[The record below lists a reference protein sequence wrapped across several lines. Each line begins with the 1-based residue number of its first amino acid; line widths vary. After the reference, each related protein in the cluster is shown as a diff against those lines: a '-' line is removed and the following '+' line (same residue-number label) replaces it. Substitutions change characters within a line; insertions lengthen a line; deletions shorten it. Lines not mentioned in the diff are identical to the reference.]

1 MSKKCKSRDG
11 TNSSRSKI
19 QCIPTIN
26 YRDFRVRNIS
36 QNSREKFVNNEAS
49 NKNIFPCLY
58 THQVTAYGFLH
69 FYMNT
74 FSALNF
80 PALYLPLS
88 PTSLPKNMPNFTFDA
103 VTRSLQ
109 HLYATSLPSFT
120 PRFLG
125 ICVQRSAAVCRTRP
139 RVTISEFPRFAV
151 ERVICYIFFIAH
163 RDREVPVLQTFL
175 GKSRMSVKDGRQE
188 GRGCTNACVTERL
201 HWLLAGLVRPYCLHI
216 LQSRYGI

>member
-1 MSKKCKSRDG
+1 METKIWRNMSKKCRSGDR
-11 TNSSRSKI
+11 TNSSKSKS

-26 YRDFRVRNIS
+26 YRDLRVRNIS
-36 QNSREKFVNNEAS
+36 QNSREKIVNNEAS

-74 FSALNF
+74 CSALPF
-80 PALYLPLS
+80 PALYLPLP

-109 HLYATSLPSFT
+109 HLYATPLPSFT

-125 ICVQRSAAVCRTRP
+125 MCVQRSAAICRTRP
-139 RVTISEFPRFAV
+139 RATISEVPRFAV
-151 ERVICYIFFIAH
+151 ERVVCYIFFIAH
-163 RDREVPVLQTFL
+163 RDTKVPMLQTFL
-175 GKSRMSVKDGRQE
+175 GKSRMSVKDARDE
-188 GRGCTNACVTERL
+188 D
-201 HWLLAGLVRPYCLHI
+201 VRT
-216 LQSRYGI
+216 RV